1 MTKRVTASGFLCWKK
16 VGNRRKMFQNNF
28 GNFPHISKT
37 AFWNFAR
44 DLPEKN
50 WK

>member
-1 MTKRVTASGFLCWKK
+1 MLTRFLCWKK
-16 VGNRRKMFQNNF
+16 DGIARKMFQNNF
-28 GNFPHISKT
+28 GNIPRNFQKR
-37 AFWNFAR
+37 FWNFAR